1 MIEGNLLLKMPEIA
15 LEEKLTAFLK
25 EDLGFGD
32 ITSDAVVPVDTEAYA
47 EITMKE
53 PAVVAGV
60 LEAKAFFRMLGVKF
74 TARVEDGEKVSS
86 GTSIAMVDGSARAIL
101 AAERVA
107 LNILMRMSGIATET
121 RRLVEKVRDAGLDV
135 CVAATRKTAPGLR
148 YFDKR
153 AVSIGG
159 GDSHRFRLDD
169 AFIVKDNHIEIAGGV
184 EEAVKRVRSVASFSK
199 KIEVEAKTTSQAVDA
214 AKLGADIVML
224 DNMTVEQAKA
234 TIGMLADLKLG
245 DKVLIEISGGV
256 TEENLLDYAEL
267 GPDVISL
274 GSLTHSTKAIDIS
287 LEVVEVKAS
296 A

>member
-15 LEEKLTAFLK
+15 LEEKLMHFLE
-25 EDLGFGD
+25 EDIGFGD
-32 ITSDAVVPVDTEAYA
+32 ITSDAVVPADTEAHA
-47 EITMKE
+47 EIIMKE

-60 LEAKAFFRMLGVKF
+60 LEARAFFRMLGVRF
-74 TARVEDGEKVSS
+74 TARVEDGEQVSS
-86 GTSIAMVDGSARAIL
+86 GTSIAMIDGSARAIL
-101 AAERVA
+101 AAERVV

-121 RRLVEKVRDAGLDV
+121 RRLVEKVRDAGLNV
-135 CVAATRKTAPGLR
+135 RVAATRKTVPGLR

-159 GDSHRFRLDD
+159 GDPHRFRLDD

-224 DNMTVEQAKA
+224 DNMTVEQAKT
-234 TIGMLADLKLG
+234 TIGMLADLKLR

-256 TEENLLDYAEL
+256 TEENLLDYAKL

-274 GSLTHSTKAIDIS
+274 GSLTHSTRATDIS
-287 LEVVEVKAS
+287 LEVVEVKAG